1 MTSFVGCAFISVHA
15 CICGYRYPHTGFES
29 KYVCLCQCTVK
40 CPSSLF
46 ALIFHLFHI
55 FCASKVWPSG
65 NSSTLPKQ
73 PKPQPMVHGEDN
85 SLPESVEAET
95 EEEVIVTVGEGH
107 AVGLIKEEEADG
119 DKGKVKYGEKI

>member
-1 MTSFVGCAFISVHA
+1 
-15 CICGYRYPHTGFES
+15 
-29 KYVCLCQCTVK
+29 
-40 CPSSLF
+40 
-46 ALIFHLFHI
+46 
-55 FCASKVWPSG
+55 
-65 NSSTLPKQ
+65 
-73 PKPQPMVHGEDN
+73 MVHGEDN